1 MHHDAA
7 LLRVFASDKRAYGD
21 NMTEIY
27 QLEVESPF
35 GPLSVTEQDGCIVAI
50 GWKSPRISTTTP
62 LLQRASDQL
71 TEYFAGSTK
80 QFDLPLKPAG
90 DAFQRN
96 VCDAML
102 AIPYG
107 ETTTYG
113 AIAKQLSTSGQPVGN
128 ACGANSIPIIIPCH
142 RVLGANGLGGYSGN
156 GGVERKI
163 ELLKLEGGF
172 PYLL

>member
-1 MHHDAA
+1 MI
-7 LLRVFASDKRAYGD
+7 
-21 NMTEIY
+21 EIY

-35 GPLSVTEQDGCIVAI
+35 GPLSVTERDGSIVALD
-50 GWKSPRISTTTP
+50 WESPRVSTATP
-62 LLQRASDQL
+62 LLQKASDQL
-71 TEYFAGSTK
+71 AEYFSGSRK

-90 DAFQRN
+90 DAFQQK

-113 AIAKQLSTSGQPVGN
+113 AIAKQLDTYGQPVGN
-128 ACGANSIPIIIPCH
+128 ACGANTIPIIIPCH
-142 RVLGANGLGGYSGN
+142 RVLGANGLGGYSGD

>member
-1 MHHDAA
+1 MI
-7 LLRVFASDKRAYGD
+7 
-21 NMTEIY
+21 EIY
-27 QLEVESPF
+27 QLEIESPF
-35 GPLSVTEQDGCIVAI
+35 GPLCVTEQDGHIVALD
-50 GWKSPRISTTTP
+50 WESPSISTVTP
-62 LLQRASDQL
+62 LLQQASDQL
-71 TEYFAGSTK
+71 AEYFASSRK

-90 DAFQRN
+90 DDFQQN

-113 AIAKQLSTSGQPVGN
+113 AIAKQLDTYGQPVGN
-128 ACGANSIPIIIPCH
+128 ACGANTIPIIIPCH
-142 RVLGANGLGGYSGN
+142 RVLGANGVGGYSGD

>member
-1 MHHDAA
+1 M
-7 LLRVFASDKRAYGD
+7 S
-21 NMTEIY
+21 EIY

-35 GPLSVTEQDGCIVAI
+35 GHLCVTERDGSIVAI
-50 GWKSPRISTTTP
+50 DWEGPRVSTTTQ
-62 LLQRASDQL
+62 LLQQASDQL
-71 TEYFAGSTK
+71 AEYFAGSRQ

-90 DAFQRN
+90 DDFQQD
-96 VCDAML
+96 VCNAML

-113 AIAKQLSTSGQPVGN
+113 AIAKQLSTYGQPVGN
-128 ACGANSIPIIIPCH
+128 ACGANTIPIIIPCH
-142 RVLGANGLGGYSGN
+142 RVLGAHGVGGYSGD

-163 ELLKLEGGF
+163 ELLKMEGGF

>member
-1 MHHDAA
+1 MI
-7 LLRVFASDKRAYGD
+7 
-21 NMTEIY
+21 EIY

-35 GPLSVTEQDGCIVAI
+35 GPLCVTERDGSIVALD
-50 GWKSPRISTTTP
+50 WESPRVSTATQ
-62 LLQRASDQL
+62 LLQKASDQL
-71 TEYFAGSTK
+71 AEYFAGSRK

-90 DAFQRN
+90 DAFQQN

-113 AIAKQLSTSGQPVGN
+113 AVAKQLGTYGQPVGN
-128 ACGANSIPIIIPCH
+128 ACGANTIPIIIPCH
-142 RVLGANGLGGYSGN
+142 RVLGANGLGGYSGD

>member
-1 MHHDAA
+1 MI
-7 LLRVFASDKRAYGD
+7 
-21 NMTEIY
+21 EIY
-27 QLEVESPF
+27 QLEVKSPF
-35 GPLSVTEQDGCIVAI
+35 GPLCVTEQDGFIVALD
-50 GWKSPRISTTTP
+50 WESPRVSTATP
-62 LLQRASDQL
+62 LLQKVSDQL
-71 TEYFAGSTK
+71 AEYFAGSRK
-80 QFDLPLKPAG
+80 QFDLQLKPAG
-90 DAFQRN
+90 GDFQQN

-113 AIAKQLSTSGQPVGN
+113 AIAKQLDTYGQPVGN
-128 ACGANSIPIIIPCH
+128 ACGANTIPIIIPCH
-142 RVLGANGLGGYSGN
+142 RVLGANGVGGYSGD